1 MSSANPGRG
10 ENAAGS
16 RQAHDDPRSPLALH
30 TVDFLLY
37 LDMGATISYR
47 SFILVLLAF
56 RIISNYSLFR
66 LVVAFNAGGCLR
78 TSTVPRVFRPFS
90 QKHKIYD
97 FFNHLHHPWLVMVST
112 GSASSLNRGRS
123 WFSKPIR
130 NMFETD
136 EPESS
141 FSVDEFEDM
150 NKPYDLIIDTELIAT
165 TDQKAANIDW
175 QDVKFV
181 DGQQLSDYLLEV
193 FGAQTVT
200 ITRRKNAD
208 VQSDNLY
215 TSEHDENIFGEPNV
229 DYSKDIASATEY
241 RNFRS
246 IHGLLDKVAK
256 VWKDA
261 VVVARIAPYN
271 NVSPEDIVQTLEDL
285 LELSSEY
292 RLNYRISPT
301 IGEEKEA
308 SIDWCAHVQKTWT
321 PSVIIGGHI
330 NLVIAFPFH
339 TEQSC
344 DKAIQDAISSSS
356 SLSRSSCFDK
366 IILEGGAAFGT
377 GDHPT
382 TAMCSEW
389 LIHEVSSWFHTQDSK
404 LLNAPDESDSSLL
417 HVMDYGSG
425 SGILGIVAFVT
436 SQRQRLLQNCSMGDN
451 YSVKVDAVEVDLTAI
466 MSARRNILLNH
477 IPHNVIN
484 FYTPMKGTPGWFEE
498 ESVTEDVTSLP
509 LDRKQSYH
517 LVVANIMSQPLI
529 ELSKTLSLLAKKNVG
544 KIGLSGIMIHQ
555 VDAVMD
561 AYGPFFDKLKVTQ
574 EKNGWVLLE
583 GQRNNNDIA

>member
-1 MSSANPGRG
+1 
-10 ENAAGS
+10 
-16 RQAHDDPRSPLALH
+16 
-30 TVDFLLY
+30 
-37 LDMGATISYR
+37 
-47 SFILVLLAF
+47 
-56 RIISNYSLFR
+56 
-66 LVVAFNAGGCLR
+66 
-78 TSTVPRVFRPFS
+78 
-90 QKHKIYD
+90 
-97 FFNHLHHPWLVMVST
+97 
-112 GSASSLNRGRS
+112 
-123 WFSKPIR
+123 
-130 NMFETD
+130 MFETD

-141 FSVDEFEDM
+141 FSVDEFEYM
-150 NKPYDLIIDTELIAT
+150 NNPYDLIIDTELIAT
-165 TDQKAANIDW
+165 TDQIAANIDL
-175 QDVKFV
+175 QDVRFV

-200 ITRRKNAD
+200 ITRRNNAD
-208 VQSDNLY
+208 VQSDNLS
-215 TSEHDENIFGEPNV
+215 TSEHDENIFGEPDV
-229 DYSKDIASATEY
+229 DYSKDLASATEY

-246 IHGLLDKVAK
+246 IHGLISKVAK

-271 NVSPEDIVQTLEDL
+271 NLSPQDIVQTLEDL

-292 RLNYRISPT
+292 RLNYRLSPT
-301 IGEEKEA
+301 IGEEREA

-321 PSVIIGGHI
+321 PSVIIGGHV
-330 NLVIAFPFH
+330 NLVISFPFH

-344 DKAIQDAISSSS
+344 NKAIKDAISSSS
-356 SLSRSSCFDK
+356 SLSTSSCFDK

-389 LIHEVSSWFHTQDSK
+389 LIHEVSSWYHKQDSK
-404 LLNAPDESDSSLL
+404 LLSTTDESDSSLL

-436 SQRQRLLQNCSMGDN
+436 SQRQRHLQNCSTGDN
-451 YSVKVDAVEVDLTAI
+451 CSVQVDAVEVDLTAI
-466 MSARRNILLNH
+466 MSARRNILLNN
-477 IPHNVIN
+477 IPHNIIN

-498 ESVTEDVTSLP
+498 ESTTDDVTSLP

-544 KIGLSGIMIHQ
+544 KIGLSGIMLHQ
-555 VDAVMD
+555 VDTVMD
-561 AYGPFFDKLKVTQ
+561 AYGPFFDKLKVKQ

-583 GQRNNNDIA
+583 GQRNSNDIT